1 VYRKNGRP
9 AAAFV
14 VAFQALSIPKPQ
26 QDILFVD
33 GDPYHWGILDEIV
46 STAHSVGKFHL
57 GLQAADKLLNESR
70 LPPEQVE
77 RVQKNRQSYYNKVM
91 ELQAHMAQVQQ
102 QQAVAQA
109 KVQMPVTP
117 ATTLNL
123 NNVVTKMHDVK
134 TVYGQDAADNVA
146 VKNFKKRK
154 VKR

>member
-1 VYRKNGRP
+1 
-9 AAAFV
+9 
-14 VAFQALSIPKPQ
+14 
-26 QDILFVD
+26 
-33 GDPYHWGILDEIV
+33 
-46 STAHSVGKFHL
+46 
-57 GLQAADKLLNESR
+57 
-70 LPPEQVE
+70 
-77 RVQKNRQSYYNKVM
+77 M

-102 QQAVAQA
+102 QQAAAQA